1 MIPLGVLASSRVA
14 PSYVVSTWSGGAPST
29 QGYWAGNT
37 WKTMNPPQ
45 IGRSSSIT
53 QQAGFRWASMPIP
66 PGSTIT
72 AATLAF
78 TTSGA
83 QTNPGAASNLAGVHQ
98 VDAAPAPAS
107 GHQTTAWSP
116 TAAWSPTNA
125 GAKSVNLT
133 AAIQALVDRPGWTK
147 DNPVVVRVQGNTT
160 GSSGTADL
168 TGVTLTV
175 DYESPG

>member
-1 MIPLGVLASSRVA
+1 MIPLGVLAS
-14 PSYVVSTWSGGAPST
+14 SYVVSTWSGGAPST
-29 QGYWAGNT
+29 QGYWSGNT
-37 WKTMNPPQ
+37 WRTMNPPQ
-45 IGRSSSIT
+45 IGRSSSNT

-78 TTSGA
+78 TTSMP
-83 QTNPGAASNLAGVHQ
+83 QTSPGAASNLAGVHQ

>member
-14 PSYVVSTWSGGAPST
+14 PSPVVSTWSGGAPST
-29 QGYWAGNT
+29 RGYWSGAT
-37 WKTMNPPQ
+37 WQNMDPPQ
-45 IGRSSSIT
+45 IGRSSWIT
-53 QQAGFRWASMPIP
+53 QLAGLRWASMPIP
-66 PGSTIT
+66 PGSVIT

-78 TTSGA
+78 TTSAA
-83 QTNPGAASNLAGVHQ
+83 QTSPGAASNLAGVHQ

-147 DNPVVVRVQGNTT
+147 GNPVVVRVQGNTT
-160 GSSGTADL
+160 GSSGQANL
-168 TGVTLTV
+168 TGVTQTV
-175 DYESPG
+175 TYESPV

>member
-29 QGYWAGNT
+29 QGYWSGNT
-37 WKTMNPPQ
+37 WRTTNPPQ

>member
-1 MIPLGVLASSRVA
+1 
-14 PSYVVSTWSGGAPST
+14 
-29 QGYWAGNT
+29 
-37 WKTMNPPQ
+37 MNPPQ
-45 IGRSSSIT
+45 IGRLSSTT

-78 TTSGA
+78 TTSAA
-83 QTNPGAASNLAGVHQ
+83 QTSPGAASNLAGVHQ

-147 DNPVVVRVQGNTT
+147 DNPVVVRVQGNT

>member
-14 PSYVVSTWSGGAPST
+14 PSRVVSTWSGGAPST
-29 QGYWAGNT
+29 LGYWYGNT

-45 IGRSSSIT
+45 IGRVSSIT
-53 QQAGFRWASMPIP
+53 QQAGLRWASMPIP

-78 TTSGA
+78 TTSAA

-98 VDAAPAPAS
+98 VDAAPALAS
-107 GHQTTAWSP
+107 GHQITDWSP
-116 TAAWSPTNA
+116 TAAWSPTGA

-133 AAIQALVDRPGWTK
+133 AAVQALVDRPGWTK
-147 DNPVVVRVQGNTT
+147 DNPIVVRVQGNTT
-160 GSSGTADL
+160 GTSGQADL
-168 TGVTLTV
+168 TGATLTV
-175 DYESPG
+175 TYESPV

>member
-29 QGYWAGNT
+29 QGYWSGNT
-37 WKTMNPPQ
+37 WRTMNPPQ

-98 VDAAPAPAS
+98 VNAAPAPES

>member
-14 PSYVVSTWSGGAPST
+14 PSRVVSTWSGGAPST
-29 QGYWAGNT
+29 QGYWSGNT

-45 IGRSSSIT
+45 IGRVSSIT
-53 QQAGFRWASMPIP
+53 QQAGLRWASMPIP

-78 TTSGA
+78 TTSAA

-98 VDAAPAPAS
+98 VDAAPALAS
-107 GHQTTAWSP
+107 GHQTTDWSP
-116 TAAWSPTNA
+116 TAAWSPTGA
-125 GAKSVNLT
+125 GAKTVNLT
-133 AAIQALVDRPGWTK
+133 AAVQALIDRPGWTAG
-147 DNPVVVRVQGNTT
+147 NPVVVRVQGNTT
-160 GSSGTADL
+160 GASGSADL

-175 DYESPG
+175 TYESPG